1 TCVTA
6 GAAFGVEITH
16 HGADIGFQQT
26 GTYGNEY
33 QAEEK
38 GRIARHGHAEMSG
51 GNDAAAHE
59 DRLSLPPD
67 VIGYPA
73 SGQGQK
79 INRGGVQTVNGRC
92 IGDSQSHSRITAE
105 QWGGHK
111 KHEQGAHPRSEERRV
126 GKEWRSR

>member
-1 TCVTA
+1 MPVPVLAQCPAYERTHEGAQVDAHVENGEACVAT
-6 GAAFGVEITH
+6 GAAFGVKIAH

-38 GRIARHGHAEMSG
+38 GRIARYGHAEMSG

-59 DRLSLPPD
+59 YRLSLPPD

-79 INRGGVQTVNGRC
+79 INRGGVQTVNGR
-92 IGDSQSHSRITAE
+92 
-105 QWGGHK
+105 
-111 KHEQGAHPRSEERRV
+111 
-126 GKEWRSR
+126 